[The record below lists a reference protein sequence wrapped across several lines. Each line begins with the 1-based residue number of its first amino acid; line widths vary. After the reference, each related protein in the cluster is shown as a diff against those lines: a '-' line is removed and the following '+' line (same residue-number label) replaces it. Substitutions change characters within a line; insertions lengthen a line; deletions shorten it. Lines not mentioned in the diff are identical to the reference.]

1 MTDTKPKRWLV
12 IPLEVQVRELV
23 ARLLVAAIAADRG
36 YDVLI
41 GHDRVVRRLARHLP
55 KGILFDKALGMS
67 TVWPPPLPESGETQS
82 DTDASSG
89 S

>member
-1 MTDTKPKRWLV
+1 MAGGMAPDRRWLV
-12 IPLEVQVRELV
+12 IPLEVQVRELY
-23 ARLLVAAIAADRG
+23 ARMLVAAIAADRG

-67 TVWPPPLPESGETQS
+67 TDKKVRHDRS
-82 DTDASSG
+82 
-89 S
+89 